1 MRWLILAAAMVMG
14 APAMAQQDGPAVP
27 DWDGRAHCEHQ
38 QRILAMESAAM
49 LSACLRQ
56 EDRAQAQLR
65 QGWDTVAAGS
75 RRHCI
80 QQQRVLNMTSY
91 AMLNACIEMER
102 RALQEMER
110 RPPR

>member
-1 MRWLILAAAMVMG
+1 MRWWVMVAGLLA
-14 APAMAQQDGPAVP
+14 APAMAQRDGPAMP
-27 DWDGRAHCEHQ
+27 DWDSRAHCEQQ

-49 LSACLRQ
+49 LNGCLRQ

-65 QGWDTVAAGS
+65 QGWEAVPAPS

-80 QQQRVLNMTSY
+80 QQQRILNMASY
-91 AMLNACIEMER
+91 SMLNGCIEMER

-110 RPPR
+110 RPTR